1 VILATTAAWYAALA
15 GGLVAFS
22 LLTISVLVGI
32 GLAGQ
37 PRLRHWP
44 RFAIEDVHRYAGLL
58 TAAFV
63 GIHGVALLVDDYLPF
78 SALDLVLP
86 GTAPYRPLATALGVV
101 ALELLAALALTNR
114 YRKRIP
120 HHVWRRAHDANFAV
134 WLLALVHGVT
144 AGTDA
149 ETIWGVGLF
158 AVAGASVAGA
168 TVWRLLRS
176 GGFAPWALRL
186 WPGTAAL
193 VVGEL
198 VVALAFLR
206 TS

>member
-1 VILATTAAWYAALA
+1 MLATTAAWYVARA

-22 LLTISVLVGI
+22 LLTVSVLVGI
-32 GLAGQ
+32 GLAGKA
-37 PRLRHWP
+37 RLEHWP

-58 TAAFV
+58 AAAFI
-63 GIHGVALLVDDYLPF
+63 GLHAAGLLVDNYLPIGI
-78 SALDLVLP
+78 SDLVIP
-86 GTAPYRPLATALGVV
+86 GTAPYRPLAVALGVV
-101 ALELLAALALTNR
+101 SLELLAALAVTNH

-120 HHVWRRAHDANFAV
+120 YDVWRRAHYANFAV
-134 WLLALVHGVT
+134 WLLALLHGVT

-149 ETIWGVGLF
+149 GTIWGLGLF
-158 AVAGASVAGA
+158 AVSGAAVAGA
-168 TVWRLLRS
+168 TVWRILRA

-186 WPGTAAL
+186 WPGTAAV

-198 VVALAFLR
+198 VIALSFLR